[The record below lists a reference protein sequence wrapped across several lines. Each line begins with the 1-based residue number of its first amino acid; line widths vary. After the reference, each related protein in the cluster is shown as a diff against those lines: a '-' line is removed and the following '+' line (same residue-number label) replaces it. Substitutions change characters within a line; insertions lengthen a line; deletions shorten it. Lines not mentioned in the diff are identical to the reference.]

1 MSSELSFKATKEE
14 WHGSYRAYLIG
25 FISSLV
31 LTLTSFT
38 LVLTRYF
45 SNQGTIYLIVS
56 FALVQAV
63 IQLLFFLH
71 VGQEAKPKW
80 ETLIFYF
87 MILILIIIAVGSLW
101 VMNDLNERV
110 MNMDEM
116 NMTEEPVHD

>member
-25 FISSLV
+25 FIAS
-31 LTLTSFT
+31 LTLTLLSFG
-38 LVLTRYF
+38 LVLMRYF
-45 SNQGTIYLIVS
+45 SSQGTIYFIV
-56 FALVQAV
+56 FLAMVQAV

-80 ETLIFYF
+80 ETLIFFF
-87 MILILIIIAVGSLW
+87 MMLILIIIAGGSLW

-116 NMTEEPVHD
+116 NMTEESMHD